1 MEINKTNNLSNLL
14 IALDYFYNKTKIKP
28 TYEYVLLKG
37 VNDSV
42 SDAQDLIKFCH
53 KIPCKINLIEYN
65 KVEGLGFSKSS
76 EKNTE
81 LFMNHLDSKRVNV
94 GLRRSRGKDIN
105 AACGQLA
112 NKK

>member
-1 MEINKTNNLSNLL
+1 MAVGMVKNASNQKNGPQC
-14 IALDYFYNKTKIKP
+14 AN
-28 TYEYVLLKG
+28 
-37 VNDSV
+37 
-42 SDAQDLIKFCH
+42 Q
-53 KIPCKINLIEYN
+53 EYN